1 MIRRRNFLTLFG
13 GAAATWPFAARAQQ
27 RERGRRIGVRM
38 NAEQNDP
45 EYKAYLA
52 AFVQQLRSLGWSEGE
67 NLHLDVRWNGGEVER
82 TRASATELL
91 QLSPD
96 AVLAISTA
104 NLLAFLRQGPVMPV
118 VFVMVADPL
127 AQGFVSNLAHP
138 GGDITGFSNFEF
150 SIGGKWVDLLK
161 QMAPRLAHAALIFNP
176 ESSPQNKYYVDSIEA
191 AAPSLGVE
199 ITKAVVHELADIEH
213 AIENVSH
220 RPFGGL
226 ILLPD
231 SFLQVHRDRIIELAA
246 RYGLPAIYWA
256 RGFPENGGLMSYG
269 PDFGTQ
275 FRQAAIYVD
284 RILKGAKPGDLPVQ
298 GPTKFSLAI
307 NVKTA
312 RALGIEVPMTL
323 LLNADEVME

>member
-1 MIRRRNFLTLFG
+1 
-13 GAAATWPFAARAQQ
+13 
-27 RERGRRIGVRM
+27 
-38 NAEQNDP
+38 
-45 EYKAYLA
+45 
-52 AFVQQLRSLGWSEGE
+52 
-67 NLHLDVRWNGGEVER
+67 
-82 TRASATELL
+82 
-91 QLSPD
+91 
-96 AVLAISTA
+96 
-104 NLLAFLRQGPVMPV
+104 MPV
-118 VFVMVADPL
+118 VFVMVA
-127 AQGFVSNLAHP
+127 QGFVPNLAHP
-138 GGDITGFSNFEF
+138 GGNITGFSNFEF

-176 ESSPQNKYYVDSIEA
+176 EISPQTKYYVDSIEA

-199 ITKAVVHELADIEH
+199 TTKAVAHELADIER

-220 RPFGGL
+220 RPDGGL
-226 ILLPD
+226 IVLPD

-246 RYGLPAIYWA
+246 RYSLPAMYWA
-256 RGFPENGGLMSYG
+256 RSYPENGGLMSYS

-312 RALGIEVPMTL
+312 RALGIGVPMTL

>member
-1 MIRRRNFLTLFG
+1 
-13 GAAATWPFAARAQQ
+13 
-27 RERGRRIGVRM
+27 
-38 NAEQNDP
+38 
-45 EYKAYLA
+45 
-52 AFVQQLRSLGWSEGE
+52 
-67 NLHLDVRWNGGEVER
+67 
-82 TRASATELL
+82 
-91 QLSPD
+91 
-96 AVLAISTA
+96 
-104 NLLAFLRQGPVMPV
+104 MPV

-127 AQGFVSNLAHP
+127 AQGFVPNLAHP

-176 ESSPQNKYYVDSIEA
+176 QTSPQTKYYVDSIEA

-199 ITKAVVHELADIEH
+199 ITKAAVHELADIEH

-226 ILLPD
+226 IVLPD
-231 SFLQVHRDRIIELAA
+231 SFLAVHHDRIIELAE
-246 RYGLPAIYWA
+246 RHGLPAIYWA
-256 RGFPENGGLMSYG
+256 RSYPKNGGLMSYG
-269 PDFGTQ
+269 PDFETQ
-275 FRQAAIYVD
+275 FRQAAVYVD